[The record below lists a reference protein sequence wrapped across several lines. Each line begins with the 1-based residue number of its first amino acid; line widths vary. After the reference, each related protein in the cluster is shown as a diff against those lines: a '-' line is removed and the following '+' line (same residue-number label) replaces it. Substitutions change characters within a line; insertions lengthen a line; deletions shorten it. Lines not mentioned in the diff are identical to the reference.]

1 MAYTRKRGKNYQ
13 ITVSLGRDSMYRP
26 IQESMTFRPEPGWSE
41 SRIKKELNKAAVA
54 FEETVRSGQLYKQSK
69 MFFSEFA
76 EQWFDTYVKV
86 RLALNTQIKY
96 DDVLRNHLPPAFG
109 KYKLC
114 DLTPHR
120 IQTFLNSY
128 YEEPIQYSHATVQKV
143 FTVLRSIFKK
153 AYQWQVIKENPIS
166 RVELMRMGQTGNQ
179 EKCFSAEECAAFLS
193 YLDTLYEQPLT
204 EHPLD
209 NLRIQFKVLYTIIL
223 YGGFRKG
230 EALALTWDDIDFDA
244 GQISI
249 SKSVV
254 YHEKKMQIKAPKT
267 TGSVRLVSMP
277 DSVMDLLQRFHTLQ
291 AQQKELLQD
300 FWPESNWLFTQ
311 HDGSLMNYHTPY
323 HTFQKIL
330 KRYNKEHP
338 EHPLPMIPL
347 HGLRHTNATLMLA
360 NHSDLASVAARLGHS
375 QTSTT
380 LNTYTHA
387 VKSAERET
395 GQLLEKLLTSHSN
408 KNA

>member
-1 MAYTRKRGKNYQ
+1 M
-13 ITVSLGRDSMYRP
+13 
-26 IQESMTFRPEPGWSE
+26 
-41 SRIKKELNKAAVA
+41 
-54 FEETVRSGQLYKQSK
+54 
-69 MFFSEFA
+69 
-76 EQWFDTYVKV
+76 
-86 RLALNTQIKY
+86 RL
-96 DDVLRNHLPPAFG
+96 
-109 KYKLC
+109 
-114 DLTPHR
+114 
-120 IQTFLNSY
+120 
-128 YEEPIQYSHATVQKV
+128 
-143 FTVLRSIFKK
+143 
-153 AYQWQVIKENPIS
+153 
-166 RVELMRMGQTGNQ
+166 
-179 EKCFSAEECAAFLS
+179 
-193 YLDTLYEQPLT
+193 
-204 EHPLD
+204 
-209 NLRIQFKVLYTIIL
+209 QFKVLYTIIL

-267 TGSVRLVSMP
+267 AGSVRLVSMP

-408 KNA
+408 KNV